1 VCEECEICM
10 KDVILKSRRGIKQIE
25 NNIMDI
31 YTLSHFYLDKQISD
45 EINEIFCLRT
55 KPFEYIKE
63 KSRIKFLVDKV
74 YTSVNSYNP
83 TITEESEMTNDEKL
97 EKILSGLSS
106 VQLNIE
112 TILKTQTAMQ
122 SQLDKNTSE
131 LEQVKKDVIN
141 LTINNDV
148 IMDSDNSNRKRRRET
163 DSLVLEETNKMTTLS
178 RDNSS
183 PKSTSQAMLY
193 STATTSRPL
202 IKKVDDNNRKKT
214 KVIGKGISSD
224 IKAAEKTFNVFI
236 NNVDINDSEEKV
248 VQTFKLNNIEV
259 KECVEFNKRIKNLEL
274 L

>member
-1 VCEECEICM
+1 M

-45 EINEIFCLRT
+45 EINEIFSLRT

-131 LEQVKKDVIN
+131 LEQVKKDVNN

-148 IMDSDNSNRKRRRET
+148 IMDSDNSNRKRRRQT

-183 PKSTSQAMLY
+183 PKSTSQAMLC
-193 STATTSRPL
+193 L
-202 IKKVDDNNRKKT
+202 LLKK
-214 KVIGKGISSD
+214 
-224 IKAAEKTFNVFI
+224 
-236 NNVDINDSEEKV
+236 
-248 VQTFKLNNIEV
+248 
-259 KECVEFNKRIKNLEL
+259 
-274 L
+274 